1 MICIRD
7 VAKITLLAGTLAL
20 AGCSSDSSTS
30 TKVPTGPG
38 TPPPPPPPT
47 NCGTAGTIVIC
58 ATGTPASLPADG
70 TSTSTITAT
79 VTDNAVA
86 VSGGTVGFSLN
97 NPALGTLSAA
107 TATTAANGTA
117 TITFTAGT
125 TAATA
130 TITAT
135 HLGASTVVSLTLGQ
149 TASAGGI
156 QFVSAN
162 PGSVG
167 LQGSGQPTTSTAT
180 FAVTDATGTPL
191 PNASVAFTMVGPGGG
206 AFIGPLD
213 GTPNTDSGTT
223 DGSGLV
229 SVILNSG
236 NVAGPVT
243 ITASVSVGG
252 NTFSASSSVI
262 SIGGGVPSAS
272 HFDLAA
278 ARLNLP
284 GLVKSGFTT
293 TLTAFAADRFSNFNV
308 LAGTQVSFFT
318 EAGAVDTSGTLDADG
333 ITTVTFRT
341 QLPHPVDTP
350 PLLAP
355 NLEDGW
361 LNVIAV
367 VRGEESFTDVNGNGV
382 FDSGTDTFFDLSEP
396 AIDAN
401 DNGLFDP
408 ATEFFVDTNAN
419 GQFDGPNGVWDGPNC
434 SQAGC
439 NSSPNIWRP
448 IRMMFTGN
456 LDILGVTTCAITPT
470 AFAVA
475 DGGSQTF
482 TLTVNDINGNIPVPG
497 TTISASLSGAGQLV
511 GQTSFSVADGVGG
524 PFTGIV
530 AVVDATAGDTD
541 PPATSTLTLKVT
553 TPAGEVVTC
562 QDIFVTGT
570 VD

>member
-117 TITFTAGT
+117 TITFTVGT

-149 TASAGGI
+149 TASPGGI
-156 QFVSAN
+156 QFVSAT
-162 PGSVG
+162 PGSIG

-206 AFIGPLD
+206 VFIGPPD
-213 GTPNTDSGTT
+213 ATPTTDSGTT
-223 DGSGLV
+223 DSSGLV
-229 SVILNSG
+229 TVILNSG

-243 ITASVSVGG
+243 ITATVTVAG
-252 NTFSASSSVI
+252 NTFSVSSSVI
-262 SIGGGVPSAS
+262 SIGGGVTSAS
-272 HFDLAA
+272 HFDLAT

-318 EAGAVDTSGTLDADG
+318 EAGAVDTSGALDANG

-341 QLPHPVDTP
+341 QLPLPVDTA
-350 PLLAP
+350 PLLAT
-355 NLEDGW
+355 NREDGW
-361 LNVIAV
+361 LYAIAV
-367 VRGEESFTDVNGNGV
+367 VRGEESFIDANGNGV
-382 FDSGTDTFFDLSEP
+382 FDIGETLSDLSEP
-396 AIDAN
+396 FIDAN
-401 DNGLFDP
+401 QNGVFDS
-408 ATEFFVDTNAN
+408 ATEFFVDTNTSGGFN
-419 GQFDGPNGVWDGPNC
+419 GPNGVWDGPNC
-434 SQAGC
+434 PQAGC
-439 NSSPNIWRP
+439 STSPNIWRQ
-448 IRMMFTGN
+448 ILLMFTGN
-456 LDILGVTTCAITPT
+456 VTTCTIAPA
-470 AFAVA
+470 AFAIA

-482 TLTVNDINGNIPVPG
+482 TLTVSDVNGNIPVPG
-497 TTISASLSGAGQLV
+497 TTISVSLTGAGQLV
-511 GQTSFSVADGVGG
+511 GQTSFPVFDGIGG
-524 PFTGIV
+524 PAGG
-530 AVVDATAGDTD
+530 AVTLVDNAALDTD
-541 PPATSTLTLKVT
+541 PPASATVTMKVT
-553 TPAGEVVTC
+553 TPAGEVVSCPDT
-562 QDIFVTGT
+562 FVVGT